1 MKKLLVLV
9 SAISL
14 MAVSLAGAAPV
25 FAQEEEPHIMVQID
39 IKPGSD
45 ANIINLKSPLPV
57 PVALF
62 GSDTFNV
69 RDVKLRTVGLHPMDR
84 PEEAVSPVLS
94 LFVDVNR
101 DGFKDILF
109 FFATR
114 SLTLRTT
121 DTEAC
126 LHGDLRNGEHFC
138 GHDSVVVIKCK

>member
-1 MKKLLVLV
+1 M
-9 SAISL
+9 
-14 MAVSLAGAAPV
+14 PV
-25 FAQEEEPHIMVQID
+25 A
-39 IKPGSD
+39 S
-45 ANIINLKSPLPV
+45 INLKSPGVV

-84 PEEAVSPVLS
+84 PEEAVRPVL
-94 LFVDVNR
+94 FVFKDVNR

-109 FFATR
+109 FFAIR
-114 SLTLRTT
+114 SLTLVPS